1 MRLVKLSA
9 GVNRIGQGCLQE
21 WVGSFKLFA
30 GARELANFSAEMGA
44 NGKKNPS
51 ETNRCGINKQ
61 FCSDLAFKNMRSIA
75 V

>member
-30 GARELANFSAEMGA
+30 GARELANISAEMGA
-44 NGKKNPS
+44 NGKKKSFGN
-51 ETNRCGINKQ
+51 
-61 FCSDLAFKNMRSIA
+61 
-75 V
+75 

>member
-30 GARELANFSAEMGA
+30 GARELVNISAEMGA
-44 NGKKNPS
+44 NGKKKKSFGN
-51 ETNRCGINKQ
+51 
-61 FCSDLAFKNMRSIA
+61 
-75 V
+75 